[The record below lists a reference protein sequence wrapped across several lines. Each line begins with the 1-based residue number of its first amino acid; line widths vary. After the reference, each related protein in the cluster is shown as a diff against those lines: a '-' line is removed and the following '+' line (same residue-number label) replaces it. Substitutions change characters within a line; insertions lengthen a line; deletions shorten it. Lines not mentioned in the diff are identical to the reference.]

1 MATKS
6 MLKNVEI
13 RDKKLALDFVNA
25 LDVALARAE
34 SNVGN
39 DTVKRECKELS
50 GEEINKFFNM

>member
-6 MLKNVEI
+6 MLKDVEI
-13 RDKKLALDFVNA
+13 RDKKFALDFVNA
-25 LDVALARAE
+25 LDVALTRAGN
-34 SNVGN
+34 NVSN